1 MIFTCH
7 SGGGC
12 LYRRGNAKKEIRVR
26 RFVPVLAALVLNASN
41 ASAQSVL
48 ERVLGQIDGATNL
61 AQVNGVYANIAES
74 VGQSDSPGVVIPGTT
89 TTASVAADFSTAP
102 DATVL
107 WLVEGQLVSI
117 SDVGKRFDAS
127 DGTRIGNSLPLGGS
141 VTVNADGSITVD
153 PGSGS
158 VDVTDQSAMHNID
171 VTGSPVTLSL
181 STTAMVYDA
190 GGILLLLTPE
200 VAAING
206 FTTLFLVDVTTT
218 TADTFIPGIP
228 GLSTTIDGSITN
240 IITGVSA
247 ATAEAVAG
255 AVTANTEATEAV
267 EAIIGNLSTTALGAV
282 NTGDIQLIGSNQ
294 AFTDDIDSA
303 TAGTSEAIQQR
314 IDHTITQVGTTAGQT
329 LLAINSALN
338 ETNVN
343 ASVLNVMT
351 GVNATIGRSGFEDS
365 LSDTNFTAVAG
376 MDADAIAALTGGIS
390 TTALGA
396 VNTGTITS
404 GVNAAVQGIVA
415 MSGQSAS
422 GL

>member
-1 MIFTCH
+1 MIP
-7 SGGGC
+7 GGGC

-74 VGQSDSPGVVIPGTT
+74 VGPSDSPGVVIPGTT

-107 WLVEGQLVSI
+107 WGVEGQLVSI

-127 DGTRIGNSLPLGGS
+127 DGTSIGNALPSGGS
-141 VTVNADGSITVD
+141 VTVNADGSITVH
-153 PGSGS
+153 PGTVG
-158 VDVTDQSAMHNID
+158 DVEVLNFSTRSIIF

-181 STTAMVYDA
+181 STTAMVYDL
-190 GGILLLLTPE
+190 GGGLLLLVTPDE
-200 VAAING
+200 AARMGLNP
-206 FTTLFLVDVTTT
+206 FFVDVTTT

-240 IITGVSA
+240 IIRGVSA

-255 AVTANTEATEAV
+255 AVMANTEATEAV